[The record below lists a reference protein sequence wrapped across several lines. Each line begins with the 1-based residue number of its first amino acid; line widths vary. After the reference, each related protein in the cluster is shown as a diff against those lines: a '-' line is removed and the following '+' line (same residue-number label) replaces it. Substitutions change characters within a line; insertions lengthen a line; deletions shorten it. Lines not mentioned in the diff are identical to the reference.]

1 GVILDVDERMFKDY
15 PNQFAPFR
23 IPCENHYNGTLFRYP
38 LRTEVDSTD
47 SEISDRIYKPDA
59 ILEMFDKFYEH
70 ESIDSLLFIKYIE
83 RISFY
88 EIKNGANEL
97 ELLYTIQLE
106 NADEV
111 REKRRL
117 IAKNIGPMMNLL
129 KSGELKGNNQLDT
142 SYIAT
147 FCRQKGDSKENSSW
161 LILNYLDD
169 LLETEKYF
177 QNEFKRSIGDHK
189 FIPNVGLAVP
199 INDLMIAGSLFCF
212 LPLPISTPF
221 PVSVHGYFADC
232 YYKEHEYLVCLVA
245 PILDYN
251 VKDENFLKHLGWN
264 TYPDVRTVLEQ
275 LELCYVR
282 SSNGQSPENLKEIC
296 NAIYKYMYKAFQKD
310 DKEEFEIMKNDL
322 ENKPWIWHNDAFY
335 SADKFVFRLP
345 TEFEDN
351 NSLIVELPPGYI
363 SDFKSLFEAMGVR
376 NEIGVKELILIIN
389 NMVEG
394 NEERKLS
401 DDEINHNA
409 DDAKATNLSVI
420 VDERPKFQHSSK
432 MSLLTKEMDGWQVGF
447 NCAYHLTDLPSIVSR
462 EYIIFFDPNEKYLP
476 AQGRPPK
483 RKKGFKINFM
493 KTKFKES
500 FPDQCYPY
508 EALDCNFNE
517 IFNGTLFRLP
527 LRTDQLASD
536 SKITNHV
543 VKIEEILQLFNGVQG
558 NKEMLFLRNIELCS
572 LRHINDHE
580 QVPQPIWQA
589 QIYMSDDHRDIRKS
603 VTDCIQTYQLDI
615 KIEIND
621 ILNSKISEIWL
632 LCIGGH
638 ERIRSEELE
647 NISRRTQIKFPNP
660 PELKGEIF
668 SYLPLSISTNLGV
681 HLNGNFSLSSSR
693 SNVLQF
699 ENDVDHKRIIPN
711 NSLNAFVLASTLYDS
726 SIHLFLNTFADKN
739 KFLPPELQNDPVCLE
754 ALGRIGLKN
763 QVNSDTYIECAQEI
777 AQEIVIQINQ
787 ARFPANEI
795 EDRAKTLVLYLYEH
809 VNSLN
814 FNEQQWEIIIEM
826 KFVPSEKNL
835 SPFYYEPKVTTGSS
849 SETEVTPVNLTNIFL
864 TTSAELEKNPTRK
877 PNQIHLQQKRR

>member
-401 DDEINHNA
+401 DDEINHVVQILNRISQIQK
-409 DDAKATNLSVI
+409 DTKCGGNDPDGLNELLVPSTENMLVKLDRIQFNDIEERISEHEINDAKATNLSVI

-432 MSLLTKEMDGWQVGF
+432 MSLLTKEMDGWQGRAIWIYNNSVFSDDDFDALIKLGIGGKS
-447 NCAYHLTDLPSIVSR
+447 HLPSIVSR

-483 RKKGFKINFM
+483 RKK
-493 KTKFKES
+493 
-500 FPDQCYPY
+500 
-508 EALDCNFNE
+508 ALDCNFNE

-603 VTDCIQTYQLDI
+603 
-615 KIEIND
+615 
-621 ILNSKISEIWL
+621 
-632 LCIGGH
+632 
-638 ERIRSEELE
+638 
-647 NISRRTQIKFPNP
+647 FPNP

-699 ENDVDHKRIIPN
+699 ENDVD
-711 NSLNAFVLASTLYDS
+711 LAEKYGIQLLKDLAEDA
-726 SIHLFLNTFADKN
+726 IRRKN
-739 KFLPPELQNDPVCLE
+739 ERP
-754 ALGRIGLKN
+754 R
-763 QVNSDTYIECAQEI
+763 
-777 AQEIVIQINQ
+777 
-787 ARFPANEI
+787 
-795 EDRAKTLVLYLYEH
+795 
-809 VNSLN
+809 
-814 FNEQQWEIIIEM
+814 
-826 KFVPSEKNL
+826 
-835 SPFYYEPKVTTGSS
+835 
-849 SETEVTPVNLTNIFL
+849 
-864 TTSAELEKNPTRK
+864 
-877 PNQIHLQQKRR
+877 